1 MCGIAENRLVEISN
15 LDFDIA
21 FFACKRAKIA
31 KMAVTANPDSGALGY
46 FEFGLKEPSVE
57 VRSTPTHVTVG
68 VTRHLD
74 LAQGS

>member
-1 MCGIAENRLVEISN
+1 MCGIAENRLVEISI

-31 KMAVTANPDSGALGY
+31 KVAVTANPDSGALGY
-46 FEFGLKEPSVE
+46 FAFGLREPSVE
-57 VRSTPTHVTVG
+57 VRGTHTHVSVG
-68 VTRHLD
+68 VTRHLV